1 MRGASSWGSAGG
13 AKKHQDQEGFQYPWV
28 VFERSLLY
36 KMQLKQ
42 LATEKAMVV
51 NFNISLIQEN
61 TGLALHTGFVIT
73 IACTIPL

>member
-1 MRGASSWGSAGG
+1 
-13 AKKHQDQEGFQYPWV
+13 
-28 VFERSLLY
+28 
-36 KMQLKQ
+36 MQLKQ

-61 TGLALHTGFVIT
+61 TGLALHAGFVIT